1 VADAA
6 GVAQGEL
13 ERGRRARGERDDVE
27 LVDAKRVEEVDKG
40 VGLHGGGGPIGH
52 GRAEVAET

>member
-1 VADAA
+1 
-6 GVAQGEL
+6 VAQGEL

-40 VGLHGGGGPIGH
+40 VGLRGGGGPIGH